1 MFLVKRDPRKP
12 STIFRETAL
21 TQKRIRMTKNKS
33 KHFSRKETKYVKN
46 TGESKPGEFAKDF
59 L

>member
-12 STIFRETAL
+12 STIFRETTL
-21 TQKRIRMTKNKS
+21 TQKRIRKTPNRS
-33 KHFSRKETKYVKN
+33 KHFSGKETKYVKN
-46 TGESKPGEFAKDF
+46 TGESKPGEFAKDI